1 MKKSAKY
8 MTRIGLALVVIGFV
22 YDVAFA
28 GLPYQDAPADIQNEY
43 VRNQQISLW
52 VMRSG
57 LIVVVIGAVMRIAD
71 RIAQLP
77 KKES

>member
-28 GLPYQDAPADIQNEY
+28 GLPYHDAPADIQNEY

-71 RIAQLP
+71 RITQLP